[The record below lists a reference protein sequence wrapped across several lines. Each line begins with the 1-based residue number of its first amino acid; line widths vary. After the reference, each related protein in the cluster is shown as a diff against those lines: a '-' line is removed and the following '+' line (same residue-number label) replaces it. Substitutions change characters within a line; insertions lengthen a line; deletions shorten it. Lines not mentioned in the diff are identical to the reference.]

1 MRYTEDR
8 DQSAELL
15 RLALPLMARQSAAL
29 HPISY
34 TLWYEHVAGIN
45 PPLSAVLEASLQES
59 LPLGEDDIY
68 DLHARYIV
76 ARDMEVLERL
86 QRKLSDVLEEAAQT
100 AATTLEDS
108 GQFSAALR
116 ETSTRLSGPLDL
128 ESVHSIISEL
138 ARETNRM
145 QSATEAVR
153 ERLESRARE
162 VELLTRQLE
171 QAQNEALLD
180 PLTGLKN
187 RRGFERVVKELAVS
201 GQSPFRGAAL
211 LLADIDHFKE
221 INDKHGHLLGDKIL
235 RAIGQTLQSNIKGRD
250 VAGRLGGD
258 EFAILLRQ
266 TPGNGARALAEQIR
280 AAVAAGRIRRTD
292 GKDMPGSVTLSVGVA
307 IGGGGDTLESMLSR
321 ADAALY
327 VAKRNGRNQ
336 VAVNGDPGA
345 EQAGA
350 VPERAVATR

>member
-45 PPLSAVLEASLQES
+45 APLSAVLEASLQES
-59 LPLGEDDIY
+59 LPLGEDDVY

-86 QRKLSDVLEEAAQT
+86 QSKLRDVLEEAAQT

-116 ETSTRLSGPLDL
+116 ETSSRLNGPLDL
-128 ESVHSIISEL
+128 ESVHAIIAEL
-138 ARETNRM
+138 ARETTRM

-187 RRGFERVVKELAVS
+187 RRGFERAVKELALS
-201 GQSPFRGAAL
+201 GQEPCRGAAL

-258 EFAILLRQ
+258 EFAILLQQ
-266 TPGNGARALAEQIR
+266 TPASGARALAEQIR

-292 GKDMPGSVTLSVGVA
+292 GKDLPGSVALSVGVA
-307 IGGGGDTLESMLSR
+307 IGGNGDNLESMLAR

-345 EQAGA
+345 ER
-350 VPERAVATR
+350 VNVSVERAAAIR

>member
-1 MRYTEDR
+1 MRYTHDR

-15 RLALPLMARQSAAL
+15 RLALPLMAKQSAAL

-45 PPLSAVLEASLQES
+45 PQLSAVLEASLQES
-59 LPLGEDDIY
+59 LPLGEDDVY

-86 QRKLSDVLEEAAQT
+86 QRKLRDVLEEAAQS

-116 ETSTRLSGPLDL
+116 ATSTRLSAPLDL
-128 ESVHSIISEL
+128 ESVHSIIAEL
-138 ARETNRM
+138 ARETTRM

-171 QAQNEALLD
+171 QAQSEALLD

-187 RRGFERVVKELAVS
+187 RRGFERAVRDLAAA
-201 GQSPFRGAAL
+201 GPAFRSSAL
-211 LLADIDHFKE
+211 LIADIDHFKE

-235 RAIGQTLQSNIKGRD
+235 RAIGQTLQANIKGRD

-258 EFAILLRQ
+258 EFAVLLQQ
-266 TPGNGARALAEQIR
+266 TSASGARSLAEQIR

-292 GKDMPGSVTLSVGVA
+292 GKDLAGSVTLSVGVA
-307 IGGGGDTLESMLSR
+307 IGGNGDTLESMLAR

-336 VAVNGDPGA
+336 VAVNGEPGA
-345 EQAGA
+345 ELLAAGA
-350 VPERAVATR
+350 ERVAAVR

>member
-15 RLALPLMARQSAAL
+15 RLALPLMARQAAAL

-45 PPLSAVLEASLQES
+45 PALSAVLEASLQEN
-59 LPLGEDDIY
+59 LPLGEDDVY

-86 QRKLSDVLEEAAQT
+86 QRKLREVLEEAAQS

-116 ETSTRLSGPLDL
+116 ETSSRLKGPLDL
-128 ESVHSIISEL
+128 ENVHSIIAEL
-138 ARETNRM
+138 ARETTRM

-162 VELLTRQLE
+162 VELLTRQLQ
-171 QAQNEALLD
+171 QAQSEALLD

-187 RRGFERVVKELAVS
+187 RRGFERAVKELALS
-201 GQSPFRGAAL
+201 RQSPFHGAAL
-211 LLADIDHFKE
+211 LLADIDHFKQ

-250 VAGRLGGD
+250 IAGRPGGD
-258 EFAILLRQ
+258 EFAILLQQ
-266 TPGNGARALAEQIR
+266 TPIAGARALAEQIR

-292 GKDMPGSVTLSVGVA
+292 GKDLPGSVTLSVGVA
-307 IGGGGDTLESMLSR
+307 IGGNGDTLESMQAR

-336 VAVNGDPGA
+336 VAVNGDPSE
-345 EQAGA
+345 EQFR
-350 VPERAVATR
+350 VSEERAAATR